1 MTVFRAIPGFF
12 NYICMNYKTNLT
24 MKKALLWIVGI
35 LAALCIAI
43 GLIWG
48 GEIATVRSIES
59 VEGNQYLYRMEY
71 KAAYDLDDVIAN
83 DIDEN
88 AELLDYIVKRIGKGI
103 PIKMKSSQVADENGE
118 LGTFNCTSF
127 QAVKADGNGFWFGRN
142 YDYFKNPTMVTISHP
157 KDGYASIACSDMSH
171 FGYSLEK
178 LPVSLGAKL
187 NCMASIY
194 APVDGINEKGLCTSI
209 MALPKQAS
217 QQDTPKH
224 DVGTTIIMR
233 LWLDRCATVQEALDL
248 LETVDVRHDAA
259 VGSGYHYMLADANG
273 DCAVV
278 EFDLYDGWKTL
289 ITKKEEGAKYYLVTN
304 HLLNEKYLTAEPD
317 PTFGNPHS
325 KSWWRYETAG
335 AYLREHDGTL
345 TFDEAQECLS
355 QVHWKDLVWDNGT
368 VEDTQYSNVYDQK
381 NITLALRNWNDYG
394 TTCRFGL

>member
-1 MTVFRAIPGFF
+1 
-12 NYICMNYKTNLT
+12 

-224 DVGTTIIMR
+224 DVGTPIIMR